1 MSPAA
6 KNKLFLIVFFFYKIC
21 PLAAACRNLLVLQ
34 DLMWELHRLVPV
46 KQGAAEK
53 GFRGRVAEL
62 KDSSCMEAAVLP
74 APYWFSVLQG

>member
-1 MSPAA
+1 
-6 KNKLFLIVFFFYKIC
+6 
-21 PLAAACRNLLVLQ
+21 
-34 DLMWELHRLVPV
+34 MWELHRLVPV

-62 KDSSCMEAAVLP
+62 EDSSCMEAAVLP

>member
-1 MSPAA
+1 MR
-6 KNKLFLIVFFFYKIC
+6 

-53 GFRGRVAEL
+53 GFRGRVAGLE
-62 KDSSCMEAAVLP
+62 DSSCMEAAVLP
-74 APYWFSVLQG
+74 TPYWFSVLQG